1 MIWGFSLVAVFVLCL
16 VFFLKISNTVNL
28 IILSEFFILSLIY
41 FFVIKN
47 NSFKFFVVLILLL
60 VGVCEAAMGL
70 SFVVTLIRKK
80 VLNINTF
87 L

>member
-1 MIWGFSLVAVFVLCL
+1 MLCL

-28 IILSEFFILSLIY
+28 IILSEFFILRLIY
-41 FFVIKN
+41 FLVIKKN
-47 NSFKFFVVLILLL
+47 RFRFFVVLILLL

-80 VLNINTF
+80 ILKINTF